1 MQSQIRSPK
10 REMPWM
16 TAGAECGKGA
26 TRRQEKGELSE
37 LCSRGRSRRGR
48 SRGRRA
54 STQAPPTGRAPAP
67 AAVSHGHS
75 LPRTALGAVQPSLL
89 ESSKRLTATAGA
101 GGW

>member
-1 MQSQIRSPK
+1 MGRGPLGGRKKENCQNFAV
-10 REMPWM
+10 E
-16 TAGAECGKGA
+16 GAADADAVEDA
-26 TRRQEKGELSE
+26 VL
-37 LCSRGRSRRGR
+37 
-48 SRGRRA
+48 